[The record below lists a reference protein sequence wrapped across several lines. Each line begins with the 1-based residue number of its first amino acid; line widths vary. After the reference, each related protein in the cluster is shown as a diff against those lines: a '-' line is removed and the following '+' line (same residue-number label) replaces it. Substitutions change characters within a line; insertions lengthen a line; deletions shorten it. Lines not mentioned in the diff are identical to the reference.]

1 MEWEGGCKGLHFSR
15 PVADAKGARVTPR
28 EAGAAQEVPEVL
40 ESPCF
45 PSPWLAA
52 ALSGPSTA
60 QPGGEATAI
69 RYWGPELCNYHERLS
84 YFWEATTLLPKLLS
98 SKPKQDG
105 KSPSQDAASAGRGEV
120 NPLPPGCL
128 YQGAACAPPTCT
140 PQHPS
145 AKCFGCTGGVSKWGA
160 VGEDLGSQRP
170 QGVWQA
176 WDRAGGSPPSSAAGR
191 FRGHIFGCFS
201 ASTVRTAIYSSF
213 WCKGSSF
220 GAFPEQ
226 RLC

>member
-1 MEWEGGCKGLHFSR
+1 MEWEGGCKGLHFSW

-69 RYWGPELCNYHERLS
+69 CYWGPELCNYHERLS

-128 YQGAACAPPTCT
+128 YQGAACAPP
-140 PQHPS
+140 PAPRSVPVPS
-145 AKCFGCTGGVSKWGA
+145 ALVALVGFQSGGQWGKIW
-160 VGEDLGSQRP
+160 GH
-170 QGVWQA
+170 
-176 WDRAGGSPPSSAAGR
+176 
-191 FRGHIFGCFS
+191 RGHRVSGRHWTGLGGHPPPQLLAGS
-201 ASTVRTAIYSSF
+201 EATYSD
-213 WCKGSSF
+213 
-220 GAFPEQ
+220 AFLHP
-226 RLC
+226 L